1 MRSLPLQALTHAGL
15 GLRRFDNIS
24 VLGPSRMDNPL
35 KAHI

>member
-24 VLGPSRMDNPL
+24 FLGPSRMDNPL